1 MNRMNPTHRRQPARR
16 WVGDRRA
23 ATLLMAVATLGV
35 VVLVEIW
42 ALHDVPGD
50 TGDTGDTGGNSAA
63 AGSAVAAGPNGA
75 GPVDVSGL
83 RIAPDRH
90 GRDYRREAFG
100 PGWAPAVGPGCDIR
114 DYVLARDLSAVT
126 TRNTCDVTS
135 GTLRDPYSGQ
145 AVTGPAR
152 QIDIDHVVPLA
163 LAHRSGAH
171 AWTDRQREVFANDP
185 DNLLAV
191 SAQVNRSKSDKGPER
206 WMPQVD
212 ACAYAHDFVRV
223 VTRYQ
228 LTVTADRADAL
239 RRACT

>member
-1 MNRMNPTHRRQPARR
+1 MNPTHGRQPGRHPGLRSGR
-16 WVGDRRA
+16 WAVGDRRA
-23 ATLLMAVATLGV
+23 ATLLMTVAAVGV
-35 VVLVEIW
+35 FVLVEIW
-42 ALHDVPGD
+42 ALQHD
-50 TGDTGDTGGNSAA
+50 TGNSGDNSAA

-114 DYVLARDLSAVT
+114 DYVLARDLTDTT

-135 GTLRDPYSGQ
+135 GTLQDPYSGQ
-145 AVTGPAR
+145 TVTGPAR
-152 QIDIDHVVPLA
+152 QIDIDHVIPLA

-191 SAQVNRSKSDKGPER
+191 SAQVNRSKSDKGPEQ
-206 WMPQVD
+206 WMPPVD
-212 ACAYAHDFVRV
+212 ACVYAHDFVRV
-223 VTRYQ
+223 ATRYQ